1 MPTTTQAA
9 SEAISKRI
17 AEVTK
22 PVDGVAAPE
31 KKRALTWEEE
41 ELENYEPKRAVAVE
55 VKRKADG
62 RAALLIRQL
71 PHQWD
76 ALCEVMSIRCE
87 SVNTKAGRVVLR
99 GAMPDPNQLEIRR
112 EDDQGF
118 MVQFDPDRKK
128 VIFSGK
134 VLGFERVYELVVQ
147 DRDGVDV
154 TAWFSQTTLLTEQTD
169 DLAKGMISTL
179 LRFDQ

>member
-1 MPTTTQAA
+1 MPTTAQTA

-22 PVDGVAAPE
+22 TVDSVAAPE
-31 KKRALTWEEE
+31 KKRAWTWEEE
-41 ELENYEPKRAVAVE
+41 ELENYEPKRSVAVE
-55 VKRKADG
+55 GKRKADARG
-62 RAALLIRQL
+62 GLMVRRR
-71 PHQWD
+71 PHQRD
-76 ALCEVMSIRCE
+76 ALCEVPSIRCE
-87 SVNTKAGRVVLR
+87 SVNTKAGRTVLR
-99 GAMPDPNQLEIRR
+99 GAMPDPNRLEIRR

-118 MVQFDPDRKK
+118 MVQFDSDRKK
-128 VIFSGK
+128 VVFTGK

-169 DLAKGMISTL
+169 ELAKGMISTL